1 MALFIG
7 ATIFFFVGP
16 ETIFKDDCKHGSKTT
31 LVDELYNISQTAQKQ
46 FCVGNCSCYFNSTNE
61 KSYLADWIR
70 NNTANY
76 NITTVDVNFK
86 HFQACLPADDQKDS
100 NVLLLGALE
109 ELLGCAGWCPE
120 DTPKFYRFYDINMC
134 VT

>member
-1 MALFIG
+1 LALFIG

-46 FCVGNCSCYFNSTNE
+46 FCVGNCPCFINSTNNN
-61 KSYLADWIR
+61 SYLAKWLE
-70 NNTANY
+70 NNTVNL
-76 NITTVDVNFK
+76 NITSDVNFK
-86 HFQACLPADDQKDS
+86 HYQACLSPDDQKDS

-109 ELLGCAGWCPE
+109 
-120 DTPKFYRFYDINMC
+120 
-134 VT
+134 